1 MFLLVVSVLVILS
14 MIIMHTQAMI
24 NRLIKAL
31 LQILSAGVT
40 CKKDKNNFKN
50 RYQLM
55 NESLSIAIGNR

>member
-1 MFLLVVSVLVILS
+1 MFLLVVSVLVILL

-31 LQILSAGVT
+31 LHILSAGVT

>member
-1 MFLLVVSVLVILS
+1 M
-14 MIIMHTQAMI
+14 T

-31 LQILSAGVT
+31 LHILSAGVT

>member
-1 MFLLVVSVLVILS
+1 
-14 MIIMHTQAMI
+14 MI

-31 LQILSAGVT
+31 LHILSAGVT

>member
-31 LQILSAGVT
+31 LHILSAGVT

>member
-14 MIIMHTQAMI
+14 MIIMHTQAMT

-31 LQILSAGVT
+31 LHILSAGVT

>member
-1 MFLLVVSVLVILS
+1 MLLLVVSVLVILS

-31 LQILSAGVT
+31 LHILSAGVT